1 MFTTNDPR
9 STAMRTYK
17 FALLPSNASV
27 AAGVTLLV
35 AAWFA
40 VAAGVIIMESPA
52 ERSMRAAQH
61 KPAAVAVSA
70 SLPTTTSKPAMKRA

>member
-1 MFTTNDPR
+1 
-9 STAMRTYK
+9 MRTYK
-17 FALLPSNASV
+17 FALLPSNGSV

-40 VAAGVIIMESPA
+40 VAAGVIIIESPA
-52 ERSMRAAQH
+52 ERFARAAQH

-70 SLPTTTSKPAMKRA
+70 SLPTTAAKPVMKRA